1 MTEVEEAV
9 EVEELMLKIQI
20 KKKMLPNHLSEEEEV
35 EEIIQEV
42 NIEVLKEEVVEEAK
56 IHHF

>member
-1 MTEVEEAV
+1 M
-9 EVEELMLKIQI
+9 EELMLKIQI